1 MRRLR
6 LDRFDPRNVRKM
18 APNSKFRRSL
28 ITALE
33 VNSMRFSEDV
43 ERGLYGWYEPHV
55 WLMGIMKFSWLNGII
70 YGEEHNWTRIMTENC
85 RFFKLLQLRKWK
97 RIRWESILSLISK
110 SKASILTIPSFFLK
124 IFLHRVAGEKTGV
137 FLFSKIIKIR
147 NVENLKQFLSC
158 NLLHHGFENWN
169 FLFTISWN
177 LLYEFLFCN
186 FIELWTLKLDDE
198 MLGFFEYL
206 LLNSNVQSSMKW
218 PKKNRTANFLNLQN
232 GFSNK

>member
-110 SKASILTIPSFFLK
+110 SKASILTIPSFFFKDIFTSCSGWENGSIFILK
-124 IFLHRVAGEKTGV
+124 NYKNSKRWEFKTIFVL
-137 FLFSKIIKIR
+137 
-147 NVENLKQFLSC
+147 
-158 NLLHHGFENWN
+158 
-169 FLFTISWN
+169 
-177 LLYEFLFCN
+177 
-186 FIELWTLKLDDE
+186 
-198 MLGFFEYL
+198 
-206 LLNSNVQSSMKW
+206 
-218 PKKNRTANFLNLQN
+218 
-232 GFSNK
+232 